1 MAKIQ
6 TYDSQVQLSE
16 ESPKAQQ
23 DPQKMA
29 APGELVSEAGKTLG
43 ELGDYMNKLRDL
55 QQSTAGMHILRQSV
69 QQHYVEAANSADPM
83 KALEKVDENFQK
95 DMEAASKHI
104 SSVEGR
110 EKFMQ
115 MASSYVD
122 RKSIGLQSTLMSK
135 ANKLTEA
142 SVAKDIDERAKDVI
156 SSQPK
161 EHAQA
166 MSDFKAYVDY
176 TKETYPNHQGIQKY
190 YDHVMKTLPEKM
202 FSADIG
208 KWDQI
213 EGDPHPYLQSIQ
225 KELQKGDKGWYKDL
239 PPEKKEWA
247 ITQTNKAMK
256 QADVKMD
263 YKQRNNQHKADKKA
277 TVLFAMGQLTPDKL
291 AESSVGMSR
300 ERFDL
305 LNKNRDVITSEEPHP
320 QEFADALDYIHDL
333 SSSKP
338 VDKSTW
344 DKRADGSEKGTGFLG
359 LLKRPDGKVSS
370 EISVGVNIDG
380 KEMEI
385 PTLVPTLSQK
395 ERDYLLNDGKPTKE
409 IVAKA
414 TAFAKERLAQGK
426 SVFADDSE
434 SPQKKGNTERESL
447 DYVLQKMNEGKL
459 TAQEGKDIIKMFTVS
474 PEDDPVF
481 KVPKNATLE
490 QYITSQGDKNAMSE
504 DKRKASGTWWKS
516 LKSTGLP
523 PVDIYNAARKII
535 GGYNSDNGNDK
546 KDTVNWAASQ
556 AKDQIK
562 KSRIEKH
569 PNFFHSLPKEGKVYQ
584 GYRYFPDGDAIE
596 ES

>member
-213 EGDPHPYLQSIQ
+213 EGDPHQYLQGIQ

-239 PPEKKEWA
+239 PPEKHEWA
-247 ITQTNKAMK
+247 INETNKAMK

-263 YKQRNNQHKADKKA
+263 YKQINNQHKADKKA
-277 TVLFAMGQLTPDKL
+277 TVMFAMGQLTPDKL

-320 QEFADALDYIHDL
+320 QEFADALDFI
-333 SSSKP
+333 
-338 VDKSTW
+338 
-344 DKRADGSEKGTGFLG
+344 
-359 LLKRPDGKVSS
+359 
-370 EISVGVNIDG
+370 
-380 KEMEI
+380 
-385 PTLVPTLSQK
+385 
-395 ERDYLLNDGKPTKE
+395 NDHKN
-409 IVAKA
+409 
-414 TAFAKERLAQGK
+414 
-426 SVFADDSE
+426 S
-434 SPQKKGNTERESL
+434 ERESL
-447 DYVLQKMNEGKL
+447 NYVIGQMNKGKL
-459 TAQEGKDIIKMFTVS
+459 TAQEGKDIIKMFTVM

-481 KVPKNATLE
+481 KVPKGATLE